1 MIESDSTA
9 LRARFYQIKS
19 DRLLAAPLAPSAIR
33 RLRGFDVFVLAGALI
48 NLIVIM
54 LLVGYWL
61 LH

>member
-1 MIESDSTA
+1 MNPGTPQA
-9 LRARFYQIKS
+9 P
-19 DRLLAAPLAPSAIR
+19 AAPLAPSALR